1 MRLVMA
7 KPAASSLALLILLP
21 VDKRSMAWLM
31 LRLLER
37 IDSWA
42 TSAFTLVLITDMVLL
57 LEDEFT
63 ETFQDNVS

>member
-1 MRLVMA
+1 
-7 KPAASSLALLILLP
+7 LALLILLP

-42 TSAFTLVLITDMVLL
+42 TSAFKLVLITDMVLL
-57 LEDEFT
+57 LDDGFT
-63 ETFQDNVS
+63 ETFQDNMS

>member
-1 MRLVMA
+1 MA

-37 IDSWA
+37 MDSWA

-57 LEDEFT
+57 LEDGLT
-63 ETFQDNVS
+63 ERFQDNLS

>member
-1 MRLVMA
+1 
-7 KPAASSLALLILLP
+7 LALLILLP

-37 IDSWA
+37 MDSWA

-57 LEDEFT
+57 LEDGLT
-63 ETFQDNVS
+63 ETFQDNLS